1 MKKDIH
7 NRNDIIRL
15 VDTFYE
21 KIKTDQVIGFLF
33 NEVAQINWENHL
45 PKMYDFWENV
55 LFFTGNFDGNPM
67 QKHKE
72 LHNKCP
78 LSHAHFD
85 HWNEVFRITVDE
97 LFVGEKAEEI
107 KLRAKSISDV
117 IMYKT
122 IQ

>member
-15 VDTFYE
+15 VDVFYE
-21 KIKTDQVIGFLF
+21 KIKTDTVIGFLF
-33 NEVAQINWENHL
+33 NDVARVNWDDHL

-78 LSHAHFD
+78 LSQAHFN
-85 HWNEVFRITVDE
+85 HWNEVFRETVDE
-97 LFVGEKAEEI
+97 LFVGVKAEEI
-107 KLRAKSISDV
+107 KERAKNISDV

>member
-7 NRNDIIRL
+7 NRKDIIRL
-15 VDTFYE
+15 VDAFYN
-21 KIKTDQVIGFLF
+21 KIKTDRVIGFLF
-33 NEVAQINWENHL
+33 TEIAQINWETHL

-78 LSHAHFD
+78 LSHNHFD
-85 HWNEVFRITVDE
+85 HWNEVFRQTVDE
-97 LFVGEKAEEI
+97 LFEGKKAEEI
-107 KLRAKSISDV
+107 KERAKSISDV

>member
-1 MKKDIH
+1 
-7 NRNDIIRL
+7 
-15 VDTFYE
+15 
-21 KIKTDQVIGFLF
+21 
-33 NEVAQINWENHL
+33 
-45 PKMYDFWENV
+45 
-55 LFFTGNFDGNPM
+55 M

-78 LSHAHFD
+78 LTHAHFN
-85 HWNEVFRITVDE
+85 HWNEVFRQTVDE
-97 LFVGEKAEEI
+97 HFKGEKAEEI

>member
-7 NRNDIIRL
+7 NRNDIILL
-15 VDTFYE
+15 VNAFYE

-33 NEVAQINWENHL
+33 TEIAQINWENHL

-78 LSHAHFD
+78 LSHAHFN
-85 HWNEVFRITVDE
+85 HWNEVFRQTVDE
-97 LFVGEKAEEI
+97 LFEGKKAEEI
-107 KLRAKSISDV
+107 KMRAKNISDV

>member
-15 VDTFYE
+15 VDAFYE
-21 KIKTDQVIGFLF
+21 KMKTDQVIGFIF
-33 NEVAQINWENHL
+33 NDVAHVNWESHL
-45 PKMYDFWENV
+45 PKMYDFWDNV

-85 HWNEVFRITVDE
+85 HWNTVFRETVDE
-97 LFVGEKAEEI
+97 LFIGEKAEEI

>member
-21 KIKTDQVIGFLF
+21 KIKTDQVIGFIF
-33 NEVAQINWENHL
+33 NEVANVNWESHL

-85 HWNEVFRITVDE
+85 HWNEVFRLTVDE

>member
-15 VDTFYE
+15 VNAFYE

-33 NEVAQINWENHL
+33 NDVAHINWENHL

-78 LSHAHFD
+78 LSHIHFD
-85 HWNEVFRITVDE
+85 HWNKVFRKTVDE
-97 LFVGEKAEEI
+97 LFEGEKAEEI
-107 KLRAKSISDV
+107 KIRAKNISDV

-122 IQ
+122 IL

>member
-15 VDTFYE
+15 VDAFYD
-21 KIKTDQVIGFLF
+21 KIKTDQVIGFIF
-33 NEVAQINWENHL
+33 NDIAQVNWEDHL
-45 PKMYDFWENV
+45 PKMYDFWDNV

-78 LSHAHFD
+78 LTHAHYIR
-85 HWNEVFRITVDE
+85 NMVNVTVSWQNINVMSPIE
-97 LFVGEKAEEI
+97 H
-107 KLRAKSISDV
+107 
-117 IMYKT
+117 
-122 IQ
+122 

>member
-21 KIKTDQVIGFLF
+21 KIKTDQVIGFIF
-33 NEVAQINWENHL
+33 NEVANVNWENHL

-85 HWNEVFRITVDE
+85 HWNEVFRLTVDE
-97 LFVGEKAEEI
+97 LFIGEKAEEI
-107 KLRAKSISDV
+107 KLSAKSISDV

>member
-15 VDTFYE
+15 VDAFYD
-21 KIKTDQVIGFLF
+21 KIKTDQVIGFIF
-33 NEVAQINWENHL
+33 NEVAHVNWENHL

-85 HWNEVFRITVDE
+85 HWNEVFRQTVDE
-97 LFVGEKAEEI
+97 LFKGEKAEEI

>member
-7 NRNDIIRL
+7 NRNDIILL
-15 VDTFYE
+15 VNAFYE

-33 NEVAQINWENHL
+33 TEIAQINWENHL

-78 LSHAHFD
+78 LSHAHFN
-85 HWNEVFRITVDE
+85 HWNEIFRQTVNE
-97 LFVGEKAEEI
+97 LFEGKKAEEI
-107 KLRAKSISDV
+107 KMRAKNISDV

>member
-78 LSHAHFD
+78 LKHAHFN

-107 KLRAKSISDV
+107 KERAKNISDV

>member
-72 LHNKCP
+72 LHNKYL

-107 KLRAKSISDV
+107 KLRAKSISNV
-117 IMYKT
+117 IMFKT

>member
-7 NRNDIIRL
+7 NRNDIVKL

-33 NEVAQINWENHL
+33 NEIAQINWENHL

-78 LSHAHFD
+78 LSRTHFN
-85 HWNEVFRITVDE
+85 HWNEVFRKTVDE

-107 KLRAKSISDV
+107 KMRAKNISDV

-122 IQ
+122 IR

>member
-85 HWNEVFRITVDE
+85 HWNEVFRLTVDE

>member
-21 KIKTDQVIGFLF
+21 KIKTDQVIVFLF

>member
-15 VDTFYE
+15 VDAFYE

-78 LSHAHFD
+78 LTHAHFD
-85 HWNEVFRITVDE
+85 HWNAVFVQTVDE

-107 KLRAKSISDV
+107 KMRAKSISDV

>member
-21 KIKTDQVIGFLF
+21 KIKTDQVIGFIF
-33 NEVAQINWENHL
+33 NEVANVNWENHL

-85 HWNEVFRITVDE
+85 HWNEVFRLTVDE
-97 LFVGEKAEEI
+97 LFIGEKAEEI

>member
-45 PKMYDFWENV
+45 SKMYDFWENV

>member
-33 NEVAQINWENHL
+33 YEVANVNWENHL

-78 LSHAHFD
+78 LTHAHFNQ
-85 HWNEVFRITVDE
+85 WNKVFVKTVDE
-97 LFVGEKAEEI
+97 LFEGEKAEEI

-117 IMYKT
+117 IIYKT